1 MYNNIVQEAANKTI
15 LKKNQSKRVKWLSER
30 TLKIAK
36 ERREVKRKGERAS
49 IPNQMQNSKNSTKG
63 QKAFLNEQ
71 CIKMED
77 NRRGRTR
84 GKLEISREHFNQ
96 R

>member
-1 MYNNIVQEAANKTI
+1 MPEEALHVTE
-15 LKKNQSKRVKWLSER
+15 ER
-30 TLKIAK
+30 K
-36 ERREVKRKGERAS
+36 EVKGKGEREN
-49 IPNQMQNSKNSTKG
+49 IPNWMQNSKNSTKG